1 MVTVAAGGKD
11 RRVLAAAMVHQI
23 GYGAAKAGGIDAV
36 DHVPGHPA
44 RCQKPRLFQC

>member
-23 GYGAAKAGGIDAV
+23 ADGAAKAGGIDAV